1 MNSTAITWIALG
13 TIVPSFLLSWLSAFV
28 IRRRAASWG
37 LVDQPGERK
46 VHEQPTPMGGGLAI
60 WLGVLAPFLLGSI
73 LLLSGTAE
81 ALLPAGL
88 ADHLEGVEMRL
99 GGLWILLA
107 GGTALMILGLL
118 DDLRGLAWQL
128 RLSIQLLIVAAC
140 IGSQGWQVSL
150 FMSSGL
156 VTVLVSIFWVVLL
169 INSFNMLDNMDGASA
184 GVAAIAALV
193 LTLFV
198 LLPGSASAGPQL
210 FIAGFLL
217 VLLGSLAGFLLH
229 NRPPARIFM
238 GDAGAYFVGFSIG
251 IASLLATYAS
261 AEKPHAVLAPLC
273 VLAIPIYDFVTV
285 IFIRLREGRS
295 PFEADKCHFTHRLV
309 ELGMSKGQAVL
320 TIYFATATCG
330 LCALLLPR
338 VDSFAGASIIV
349 LLVVCVLGLVNI
361 LETTARRKIHS

>member
-1 MNSTAITWIALG
+1 
-13 TIVPSFLLSWLSAFV
+13 
-28 IRRRAASWG
+28 
-37 LVDQPGERK
+37 
-46 VHEQPTPMGGGLAI
+46 MGGGFGI
-60 WLGVLAPFLLGSI
+60 WLAVMLTFSAATIVLLADDLFAAWIPASITPYLAGFREQLGSLWV
-73 LLLSGTAE
+73 LLLSGT
-81 ALLPAGL
+81 
-88 ADHLEGVEMRL
+88 V
-99 GGLWILLA
+99 
-107 GGTALMILGLL
+107 LMVLGLI
-118 DDLRGLAWQL
+118 DDIRGLSWKL
-128 RLSIQLLIVAAC
+128 RLTVQCLVALACVMSQQWYFTAFIPFKIITIICSVFWIV
-140 IGSQGWQVSL
+140 
-150 FMSSGL
+150 M
-156 VTVLVSIFWVVLL
+156 L

-349 LLVVCVLGLVNI
+349 LLVVCVLG
-361 LETTARRKIHS
+361 E

>member
-1 MNSTAITWIALG
+1 
-13 TIVPSFLLSWLSAFV
+13 
-28 IRRRAASWG
+28 
-37 LVDQPGERK
+37 
-46 VHEQPTPMGGGLAI
+46 MGGGLAI

-81 ALLPAGL
+81 ALLPAEL

-193 LTLFV
+193 LSA
-198 LLPGSASAGPQL
+198 LL
-210 FIAGFLL
+210 IAAA
-217 VLLGSLAGFLLH
+217 LG
-229 NRPPARIFM
+229 AR
-238 GDAGAYFVGFSIG
+238 
-251 IASLLATYAS
+251 
-261 AEKPHAVLAPLC
+261 
-273 VLAIPIYDFVTV
+273 
-285 IFIRLREGRS
+285 
-295 PFEADKCHFTHRLV
+295 
-309 ELGMSKGQAVL
+309 
-320 TIYFATATCG
+320 
-330 LCALLLPR
+330 ALLLPPR
-338 VDSFAGASIIV
+338 ADRK
-349 LLVVCVLGLVNI
+349 LRRR
-361 LETTARRKIHS
+361 ARTHIFKHAHVGTVKQ